1 MFDYRLDDEQLI
13 GLRTR
18 FEKVYIRQIPMPVG
32 KTSKMV
38 RWALIALVIA
48 SVIVSASHTIP
59 AFLDTIEGG
68 IADWLKL
75 VIALAALVMVEVG
88 MLVLAYVLSRRLAD
102 VDAGHIN
109 TQLKRGLG
117 LAFVLALLANLHS
130 TLAPRFGET
139 EHWDKFS
146 FLVFVLM
153 GVSAPTLAYIAG
165 EVFGL
170 TTLKD
175 ERDNADAMSDWHTK
189 REVAWEAALAKYQ
202 RDMVK
207 VARPVSGVD
216 PALSARPSAELS
228 AGQADTDKSGHGT
241 GQGYTKRTDA
251 REQVRRWLT
260 ENPDDL
266 ALNVRDL
273 AGKIGVGKSTVAEV
287 KSAMLSERSDAPPT
301 SSIE

>member
-18 FEKVYIRQIPMPVG
+18 FEKVYVRQVPMPTG
-32 KTSKMV
+32 KTSTTV
-38 RWALIALVIA
+38 RWALIALVVA

-68 IADWLKL
+68 MADWMKL

-102 VDAGHIN
+102 VDVGHIN

-139 EHWDKFS
+139 AHWDKFS

-175 ERDNADAMSDWHTK
+175 ERDNADALSDWHAK
-189 REVAWEAALAKYQ
+189 REAAWESALAKYQ

-207 VARPVSGVD
+207 GRVSVQPESGV
-216 PALSARPSAELS
+216 LSARPSDTLS
-228 AGQADTDKSGHGT
+228 SGQADTDKAGHAT
-241 GQGYTKRTDA
+241 GQGYSKRTDA
-251 REQVRRWLT
+251 REQVRRHLEAHPEDLT
-260 ENPDDL
+260 L
-266 ALNVRDL
+266 TVRDL
-273 AGKIGVGKSTVAEV
+273 AEKIAVGKSTVADVRRE
-287 KSAMLSERSDAPPT
+287 MLGERSDK
-301 SSIE
+301 SE